1 MTSLTALGQT
11 RVTALGR
18 ASVTAPFYLES
29 KGKYI
34 LEA

>member
-1 MTSLTALGQT
+1 MYFKVVYSMTSVTALGQT
-11 RVTALGR
+11 R
-18 ASVTAPFYLES
+18 VTAPFYLES

>member
-1 MTSLTALGQT
+1 MTSVTALGQT

-29 KGKYI
+29 KGKYV